1 MLNQI
6 IEENKNLIYSI
17 IKKYTYYYDKEDL
30 FQTATIG
37 LIKAYNNYDSSKNT
51 KFSTYAYTYILSEVL
66 LYINNNR
73 DIRLGRNYLKIYT
86 KINEA
91 KLILTQKLMKE
102 PTTYELSLFLELD
115 ENLINQVLALTQSFS
130 NLEEIISKDGK
141 NLTLLD
147 VVSDKDKDKM
157 IDNLIL
163 KETLNNLTE
172 EERQILMLR
181 YYDERTQQEVANIL
195 GTNQVYISRNEKKV
209 LKKLKEDLS
218 KVA

>member
-73 DIRLGRNYLKIYT
+73 DIRLGKNYLKIYK

-91 KLILTQKLMKE
+91 KLVLTQKLMKE
-102 PTTYELSLFLELD
+102 PTIYELSLFLELD

-130 NLEEIISKDGK
+130 NLEEVKHSS
-141 NLTLLD
+141 NQLVTLVD
-147 VVSDKDKDKM
+147 V
-157 IDNLIL
+157 N
-163 KETLNNLTE
+163 
-172 EERQILMLR
+172 
-181 YYDERTQQEVANIL
+181 YDEYKKQHSMKVVRRNVTLPSWINYAADKSGINVSAVLANALKQEL
-195 GTNQVYISRNEKKV
+195 HLTDKF
-209 LKKLKEDLS
+209 
-218 KVA
+218 